1 LKKMS
6 GKSLFLVLALGAV
19 LVLQV
24 ADCASAMTPDQ
35 QSMQCCGSMP
45 CSPGNKTQGC
55 CKTMN
60 SAPAPSAIVKARIPV
75 TAPPVDV
82 MWHAP
87 LTEFVQRTATPPAK
101 VEVQEY
107 SPPELYT
114 LHAALLI

>member
-1 LKKMS
+1 MS

-19 LVLQV
+19 LALQV

-45 CSPGNKTQGC
+45 CSPANKTHGC

-60 SAPAPSAIVKARIPV
+60 SAPAPSAIVKARAPV
-75 TAPPVDV
+75 TPPAIVV
-82 MWHAP
+82 VWYASM
-87 LTEFVQRTATPPAK
+87 TELVRRTATPPANA
-101 VEVQEY
+101 EVQEY

>member
-1 LKKMS
+1 MS
-6 GKSLFLVLALGAV
+6 GKRLFLVLALGAV
-19 LVLQV
+19 LVLQI

-45 CSPGNKTQGC
+45 CSPANKTQGC

-60 SAPAPSAIVKARIPV
+60 SAPAPNVIVKARVSV

-82 MWHAP
+82 VWYASM
-87 LTEFVQRTATPPAK
+87 TEFVRRTATPPAK